1 MCIELTVYAT
11 TDNGKTPYPGMPERV
26 KFEVDKFTKSKP
38 TCTCWISDKD
48 GDGKILR
55 QTFVEEVLRDFL
67 ANVSY
72 GNIVIE
78 IR

>member
-1 MCIELTVYAT
+1 MCKELFVYAT
-11 TDNGKTPYPGMPERV
+11 TNDGKTPYPDMLKGVM
-26 KFEVDKFTKSKP
+26 FQVDKFTKSKP
-38 TCTCWISDKD
+38 TCTCWIGAGS
-48 GDGKILR
+48 GEGKILR

-67 ANVSY
+67 ENVSY